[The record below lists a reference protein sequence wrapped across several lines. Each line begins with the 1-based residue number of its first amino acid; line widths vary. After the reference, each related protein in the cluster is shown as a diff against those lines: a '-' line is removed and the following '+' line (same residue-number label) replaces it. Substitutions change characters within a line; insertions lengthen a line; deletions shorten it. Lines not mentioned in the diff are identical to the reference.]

1 MGTYTAYC
9 LQIVLELYVGIKIRI
24 KIGIEYKNLK
34 WAIEDG
40 IDRKKEAN
48 TKIRKENT

>member
-40 IDRKKEAN
+40 IDSVRMSG
-48 TKIRKENT
+48 RVFVV